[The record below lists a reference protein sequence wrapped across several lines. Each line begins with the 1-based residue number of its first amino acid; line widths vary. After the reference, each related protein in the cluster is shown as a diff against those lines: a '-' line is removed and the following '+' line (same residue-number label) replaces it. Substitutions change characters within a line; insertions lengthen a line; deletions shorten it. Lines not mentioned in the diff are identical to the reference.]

1 MMASLRR
8 YLVAGLLVWVPLWVT
23 VLIVKFLIDL
33 MDQTL
38 VLLPEAAQPEHLLGF
53 RIPGLGFVLT
63 FVVVLVTGIIAANL
77 FGRQLV
83 RVWEGMLARIPLVR
97 SIYSAV
103 KQVMETVFSNTG
115 QSFRRVALVEY
126 PRKDVWTLAF
136 VTGEGIA
143 EVQRRTG
150 QDMVSVFVPTTPNP
164 TSGFFLMLP
173 RAQVIDLDMP
183 VEVGLKLI
191 LSAGVVA
198 PEQEPKGASIPA
210 SSPAAP

>member
-1 MMASLRR
+1 MMAALRR

-63 FVVVLVTGIIAANL
+63 FVVVLVTGVIAANL

-83 RVWEGMLARIPLVR
+83 RVWEGLLARIPLVR

-103 KQVMETVFSNTG
+103 KQVLETVFSNKG

-198 PEQEPKGASIPA
+198 PEQEGATIPA
-210 SSPAAP
+210 PGPAAP

>member
-23 VLIVKFLIDL
+23 VLIVKFLIDI

-38 VLLPEAAQPEHLLGF
+38 VLLPAAAQPEHLLGF

-83 RVWEGMLARIPLVR
+83 RVWEGMLGRIPLVR

-103 KQVMETVFSNTG
+103 KQVLETVFSNKG
-115 QSFRRVALVEY
+115 QSFRRVALIEY

-136 VTGEGIA
+136 ITGEGIA

-150 QDMVSVFVPTTPNP
+150 QDMVNVFVPTTPNP

-198 PEQEPKGASIPA
+198 PEQEQKGAIIPA
-210 SSPAAP
+210 PGPAAP